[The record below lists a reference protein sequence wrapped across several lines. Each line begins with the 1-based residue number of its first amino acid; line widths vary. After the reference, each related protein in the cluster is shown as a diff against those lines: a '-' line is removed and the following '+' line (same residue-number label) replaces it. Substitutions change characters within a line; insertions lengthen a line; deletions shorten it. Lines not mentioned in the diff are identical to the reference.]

1 MAHWHYVEED
11 LVDLDEVYRVSH
23 IFGEPNHERYELF
36 FKDGSSMVVR
46 QRHLKRDQLIYIIKE
61 NV

>member
-1 MAHWHYVEED
+1 MAHWHSVEGN

-23 IFGEPNHERYELF
+23 VFGETHHERYELF
-36 FKDGSSMVVR
+36 FKDGRNMVVR
-46 QRHLKRDQLIYIIKE
+46 QSHLKRDQLIYIIKE

>member
-1 MAHWHYVEED
+1 MAHWHSVEGN
-11 LVDLDEVYRVSH
+11 LVDLDEVYSVTH
-23 IFGEPNHERYELF
+23 VFGEPNHVRYEQF
-36 FKDGSSMVVR
+36 FKDGRNMVVT